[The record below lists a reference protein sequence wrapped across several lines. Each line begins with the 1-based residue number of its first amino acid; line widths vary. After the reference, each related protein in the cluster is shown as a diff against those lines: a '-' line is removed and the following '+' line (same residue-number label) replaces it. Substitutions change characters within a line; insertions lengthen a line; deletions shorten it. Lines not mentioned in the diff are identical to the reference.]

1 VPHFDYRGTR
11 IQRKQVVCLL
21 NRGLRP
27 QRPRATTVFLSYSSS
42 SSAGGAIEVVS
53 TLGAG
58 GMTLSEGSD
67 GADGAVS
74 ALDAK
79 ACLGAKVVGDGCDEP
94 LCSTGG
100 KEPQATFTLGLHW
113 SGFAPEI
120 FTMRSH
126 LTMSSFR

>member
-1 VPHFDYRGTR
+1 MTEWRCG
-11 IQRKQVVCLL
+11 CL
-21 NRGLRP
+21 RHVRRSFERRDERRRQDDG
-27 QRPRATTVFLSYSSS
+27 V
-42 SSAGGAIEVVS
+42 AGFAREDAL
-53 TLGAG
+53 T
-58 GMTLSEGSD
+58 D